1 MVESGLIKHCL
12 EVIPNRESRLDTLMT
27 MKATLEFTEL
37 RSWQAFENLV
47 AEYFR
52 QTKGEKNIIDV
63 EVQPSGVGGDGG
75 RDILVT
81 FEMTDSIRT
90 FKRKWVVQC
99 KFYDAVVSKSKLD
112 KINIPTLIH
121 EHKADGYLLI
131 CKGEVSSTVSL
142 MFETLSRDCGLG
154 YSYTIWTGE
163 QLKSM
168 IQVKPLLVKQ
178 FFPKHHAYVQAQERK
193 LPK

>member
-1 MVESGLIKHCL
+1 
-12 EVIPNRESRLDTLMT
+12 MT

-37 RSWQAFENLV
+37 RNWQAFENLV

-52 QTKGEKNIIDV
+52 QRKGENNIIDV

-121 EHKADGYLLI
+121 EHNADGYLLI
-131 CKGEVSSTVSL
+131 CKGEVSAPVSL

-154 YSYTIWTGE
+154 YSYIIWTGE

>member
-1 MVESGLIKHCL
+1 
-12 EVIPNRESRLDTLMT
+12 MT
-27 MKATLEFTEL
+27 MKATLEFSEL
-37 RSWQAFENLV
+37 RDWQDFENLV

-52 QTKGEKNIIDV
+52 QTKAEKNIIDV
-63 EVQPSGVGGDGG
+63 EVLPSGVGGDGG

-99 KFYDAVVSKSKLD
+99 KFYEGAVSKSRLD

-121 EHKADGYLLI
+121 EHKATGYLLI

-142 MFETLSRDCGLG
+142 MFEMLTRDCGLG
-154 YSYTIWTGE
+154 YSYIIWNGR

-168 IQVKPLLVKQ
+168 IEVKPLLVRQ
-178 FFPKHHAYVQAQERK
+178 FFPKHHSYLQAKERRLSK
-193 LPK
+193 